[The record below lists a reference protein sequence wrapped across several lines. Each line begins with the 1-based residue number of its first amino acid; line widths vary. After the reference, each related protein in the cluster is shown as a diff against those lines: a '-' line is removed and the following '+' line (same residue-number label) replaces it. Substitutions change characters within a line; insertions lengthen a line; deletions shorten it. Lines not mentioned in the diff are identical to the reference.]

1 MEKLEQ
7 VDLLI
12 TKGEVKRA
20 DVLIARKLRSDLNT
34 AERAELLLRR
44 ARVRLL
50 SARPDDA
57 LDDLRAAR
65 ELLQDAGFETP
76 QNMELLGD
84 CHLARF
90 ELASVGFADRQSLL
104 AAEQTYTRIL
114 EIFPQYGNLGW
125 IYYQLGRVAMAS
137 NQSERAVSLFQ
148 QALLSPA
155 YVGALTAYCY
165 ERLGFIAFYEWRDLD
180 KAVGFLNRAVD
191 TFPASEDRAWLVQ
204 VHLRRSRV
212 LRQMQNYEAGL
223 RAAETALALV
233 SSGSVE
239 NRPVMAEALL
249 AIADLLTYIGQRD
262 REVVSRLQ
270 QFMQYAKKPL
280 GVDVTWSRV
289 NEMLADAYFN
299 LGLYDDAIV
308 AYRAALQ
315 FNPDHPWELSLLYRI
330 ASSYYQLRAY
340 QKCIEALHNMLDA
353 AKTDEQVINDYRVYE
368 MLGAAFFALGQYA
381 QAIDAYERALL
392 LDPPDANADK
402 IKTYLEYAREHL

>member
-12 TKGEVKRA
+12 TRGEVKRA
-20 DVLIARKLRSDLNT
+20 DVLIAKKLRSDLNT

-65 ELLQDAGFETP
+65 ELLQDDGFETP

-84 CHLARF
+84 CYLARF
-90 ELASVGFADRQSLL
+90 ELASVGFADRQALL
-104 AAEQTYTRIL
+104 AAEQTYMRII
-114 EIFPQYGNLGW
+114 EMFPQYGNLGW

-155 YVGALTAYCY
+155 YVSALTAYCY

-340 QKCIEALHNMLDA
+340 QKCIEALHNLLDA
-353 AKTDEQVINDYRVYE
+353 AKTDEQAINDYRVYE

-381 QAIDAYERALL
+381 KAIDAYERALL
-392 LDPPDANADK
+392 LDPPDVNADK

>member
-65 ELLQDAGFETP
+65 ELLQDNGFETP

-191 TFPASEDRAWLVQ
+191 TFPASEDRVWLVQ

-299 LGLYDDAIV
+299 LGLYDDAIA

-392 LDPPDANADK
+392 LDPPNANADK